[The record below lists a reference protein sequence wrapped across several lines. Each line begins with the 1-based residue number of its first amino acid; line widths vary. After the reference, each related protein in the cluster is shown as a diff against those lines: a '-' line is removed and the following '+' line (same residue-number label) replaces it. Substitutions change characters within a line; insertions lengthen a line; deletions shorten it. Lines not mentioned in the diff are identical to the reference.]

1 MSYKRPLDLT
11 ILLAAHIVLAPIWL
25 LLWLAIPLAIW
36 LGDRGPVFYQQRR
49 AGRGGDVFVVRKF
62 RTMVVDA
69 DRIGPVWTN
78 ERDPRITAVGRVLRK
93 TALDELPQLLN
104 IWRGEMSFVGP
115 KPLAVEEQRQLE
127 AQIPDFA
134 RRLQVRPGLTG
145 MAQVYNVGDATDEKL
160 RYDLEYA
167 ARMSLWLD
175 ISLVLLSIR
184 NTLLGKWDTRGG
196 KRDMNEG

>member
-1 MSYKRPLDLT
+1 M
-11 ILLAAHIVLAPIWL
+11 IAAHVALAPVWII
-25 LLWLAIPLAIW
+25 LWTAIPLAIW
-36 LGDRGPVFYQQRR
+36 LGDRGPVFYRQER
-49 AGRGGDVFVVRKF
+49 AGRGGRVFTVRKF

-78 ERDPRITAVGRVLRK
+78 ENDPRITAVGRVLRK

-104 IWRGEMSFVGP
+104 IWRGDMSFIGP

-127 AQIPDFA
+127 VRMPDFA
-134 RRLQVRPGLTG
+134 KRLQVRPGLTG
-145 MAQVYNVGDATDEKL
+145 MAQVHNVGDAADQKL
-160 RYDLEYA
+160 RYDLDYVEH
-167 ARMSLWLD
+167 MSLWLD

-196 KRDMNEG
+196 KSDMNER